1 MTALEYEKDGIRM
14 WRPWEVGVG
23 KKVPYKN
30 LIPNDARLFVE
41 KSGGAL
47 SDDAFWV
54 KMGDPHYIEKE
65 EKEDG
70 HLSFLSIHLNSL
82 LLFYSA

>member
-54 KMGDPHYIEKE
+54 KMGDSHYIEKE
-65 EKEDG
+65 EEHEEDEDED
-70 HLSFLSIHLNSL
+70 
-82 LLFYSA
+82 AQ

>member
-65 EKEDG
+65 EEHEEDEDED
-70 HLSFLSIHLNSL
+70 
-82 LLFYSA
+82 AQ